1 MIIYLD
7 TSALIKRYI
16 RETGSTDA
24 RGWIQSA
31 DGIGTSEITKVEMAS
46 AIARLIRAGQ
56 VSEHD
61 GQLSW
66 KDFENDWSFI
76 NVLLVSTEVV
86 ERAVSLTRRHRLRAY
101 DAVHLAAAL
110 IWQEAL
116 AEPVTLATFDHE
128 LWQAARQ
135 DGMHVYPAAS

>member
-1 MIIYLD
+1 
-7 TSALIKRYI
+7 
-16 RETGSTDA
+16 
-24 RGWIQSA
+24 
-31 DGIGTSEITKVEMAS
+31 MAS
-46 AIARLIRAGQ
+46 VIARLIRAGQ

-86 ERAVSLTRRHRLRAY
+86 ERAATLTRRHCLRAY

-116 AEPVTLATFDHE
+116 AEPVMLATFDRE
-128 LWQAARQ
+128 LWYAARQ
-135 DGMHVYPAAS
+135 DGMHVYPAASR

>member
-1 MIIYLD
+1 MTIQHSWD
-7 TSALIKRYI
+7 RESAERLFAH
-16 RETGSTDA
+16 GQV
-24 RGWIQSA
+24 WA
-31 DGIGTSEITKVEMAS
+31 DGVITE
-46 AIARLIRAGQ
+46 RG
-56 VSEHD
+56 
-61 GQLSW
+61 
-66 KDFENDWSFI
+66 KDSENDWSFI

-128 LWQAARQ
+128 LWQAAQQ